1 MQHESDGSPGFSRE
15 NLRAFLREV
24 LLSGPIARAEIA
36 PRIGVKAGTASRIAR
51 PLLDAGLVRE
61 RMEEPGERPARPGR
75 RFRPLSIDPRGGQV
89 LGIAISPGVQ
99 AVALA
104 DIGLNIIEGTELRIE
119 RVGDAER
126 VIRRIAQ
133 ESRRLIGKHIE
144 DRSRLLGG
152 YLMVTA
158 VVDPVQGEV
167 LGSPYLGW
175 GHVPIRLR
183 FDELLDLPLQIR
195 MLLPTIAQ
203 AEVRFG
209 VARGRRNVLAVL
221 CGLGIGVAVLL
232 DGRPIGDTLV
242 PTGPIGVM
250 KVIGE
255 DGVATTLD
263 DLAGGAGVLRH
274 LRGDLHLT
282 PDTFPEID
290 RALHELIERDRA
302 GDQQAKAAMARAGRG
317 LGRLA
322 VQQGYFVRPEI
333 VLIAGP
339 LASSPS
345 YMAAIQELLDQD
357 MKPPVEAVASQVTGA
372 EGGWWASCGMAVYE
386 YLVERPPDLSKL
398 GPLPG

>member
-1 MQHESDGSPGFSRE
+1 MPREPRDTPGYSRE
-15 NLRAFLREV
+15 NLQAFLREV
-24 LLSGPIARAEIA
+24 LLNGTISRKDIA
-36 PRIGVKAGTASRIAR
+36 PRIGVKAGSITRIAR
-51 PLLDAGLVRE
+51 PAIDAGLVRE
-61 RMEEPGERPARPGR
+61 RMEEPGELPVRPGR
-75 RFRPLSIDPRGGQV
+75 RFQPLSIDPRGGWV
-89 LGIAISPGVQ
+89 LGIVISPGVQ
-99 AVALA
+99 AVAIA
-104 DIGLNIIEGTELRIE
+104 DIGRNIVDGVELRIE
-119 RVGDAER
+119 RVADADH

-158 VVDPVQGEV
+158 VVDPVKGEV

-175 GHVPIRLR
+175 GHVPIRAR

-209 VARGRRNVLAVL
+209 VAKGRRNMLAAL
-221 CGLGIGVAVLL
+221 CGLGIGAAVLL

-255 DGVATTLD
+255 DGTATTLD
-263 DLAGGAGVLRH
+263 DLAGGAGILRRLH
-274 LRGDLHLT
+274 GGLHLT
-282 PDTFPEID
+282 PETFPQVD
-290 RALHELIERDRA
+290 RALHDAIEGDRA
-302 GDQQAKAAMARAGRG
+302 GDPAISAEMARAGRG

-333 VLIAGP
+333 VLVAGP
-339 LASSPS
+339 LARAPS
-345 YMAAIQELLDQD
+345 YMAAIQETLDQD
-357 MKPPVEAVASQVTGA
+357 MRPPAEVVASRVTGA
-372 EGGWWASCGMAVYE
+372 EGGWWASCGIAVYE
-386 YLVERPPDLSKL
+386 YLVERPPDLRKL
-398 GPLPG
+398 GALPG